1 MVHIPYA
8 GSPNA
13 VTALIRGDVQAA
25 CLPAIAVT
33 PQLSA
38 GAVTILAVSTAQRS
52 PFLPEI
58 PTLKES
64 GIDVQ
69 SDAWNALVAPGGTPR
84 ALVVKINAEVIRS
97 LDEPAVIEKLRTQMI
112 APATSSPEELRQK
125 MNAEKELWA
134 DVIRAAN
141 IRIE

>member
-33 PQLSA
+33 PQLAS
-38 GAVTILAVSTAQRS
+38 GTIKILAVSTPVRS
-52 PFLPEI
+52 PFLPGV

-69 SDAWNALVAPGGTPR
+69 SDAWNALVAPVGTPP
-84 ALVVKINAEVIRS
+84 AVIATINAEVRQTLGEAAVIDK
-97 LDEPAVIEKLRTQMI
+97 LKIQLIEPA
-112 APATSSPEELRQK
+112 PSSPEELRRK
-125 MNAEKELWA
+125 MADEKALWA